1 MTNPEIIIKKLI
13 FKTFS
18 FKGYLKIVSRTYF
31 ILYNLGFLRN
41 NSRYKYHYFLKNLI
55 SENNVVIDIG
65 ANLGYY
71 TLPFAKWVGP
81 GGFVYA
87 VEPVQK
93 VRDVLKNNIRKRHN
107 IKVFPY
113 ALGSENKNIRM
124 GNNTMAEKGIIAT
137 GSHFVL
143 EKDDTALSEFTAEM
157 RRGSE
162 LFENLG
168 KLDFIKC
175 DVEGYET
182 VIIPEM
188 ENILNKH
195 KPIMLIETKNEKR
208 VFMISFLLKRGYMG
222 YALRTDKLVPADRSK
237 EETEEDII
245 FIHNSNISLLNKF
258 VDKIPEPENES

>member
-18 FKGYLKIVSRTYF
+18 FKGYLKIVSRIYF
-31 ILYNLGFLRN
+31 ILYNTGFLKTS
-41 NSRYKYHYFLKNLI
+41 SRYKYHYFLRHLI
-55 SENNVVIDIG
+55 SKNNVVIDIG

-71 TLPFAKWVGP
+71 TIPLAKRVGP

-87 VEPVQK
+87 VEPVRQ
-93 VRDVLKNNIRKRHN
+93 VRVVLKNNIGKRRN
-107 IKVFPY
+107 IKVLPY

-124 GNNTMAEKGIIAT
+124 GNNTLAEKGIIAT

-143 EKDDTALSEFTAEM
+143 EKDDTALNEFSAEM

-162 LFENLG
+162 LFKNLE

-188 ENILNKH
+188 ECILTKH

-208 VFMISFLLKRGYMG
+208 VFLLNYLLERGFKG
-222 YALRTDKLVPADRSK
+222 YVLENKKLIPADNS
-237 EETEEDII
+237 EEKTEDDII
-245 FIHNSNISLLNKF
+245 FIHNSNITLLNKF
-258 VDKIPEPENES
+258 IG